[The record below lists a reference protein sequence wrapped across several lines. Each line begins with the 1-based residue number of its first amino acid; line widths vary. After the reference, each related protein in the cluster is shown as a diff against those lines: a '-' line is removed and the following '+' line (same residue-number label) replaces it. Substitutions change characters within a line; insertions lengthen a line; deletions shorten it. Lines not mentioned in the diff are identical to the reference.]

1 MSQIQLVKEAVKEA
15 VVGSGE
21 STQIS
26 AQTRAHFLSNAVKD
40 PETGEL
46 YMGNDEF
53 IDAVAPKS
61 EDFVSQSQL
70 SYLPAPEILPVAAS
84 LPQR

>member
-1 MSQIQLVKEAVKEA
+1 MSQIKSVKEAVKEA

-26 AQTRAHFLSNAVKD
+26 AQTRAHFLSNAIKD

-53 IDAVAPKS
+53 INAVAPKS
-61 EDFVSQSQL
+61 EDFVSQDLL
-70 SYLPAPEILPVAAS
+70 SYLPAPENLEVAAS
-84 LPQR
+84 LPLR